1 MAFLLA
7 KKPLNSVPVWS
18 LFGPCYNTHQ
28 YAYTIYISVLIKQ
41 DNLFMILSCIQDNI
55 AIQVSMQVLDNI
67 DTRERETRAFVKLN
81 NFIPNAKCILITNS
95 EEAVIDCDGINIEV
109 IPIWKWLLD
118 N

>member
-7 KKPLNSVPVWS
+7 KAIKLRPCLGPCLV

-55 AIQVSMQVLDNI
+55 DI
-67 DTRERETRAFVKLN
+67 
-81 NFIPNAKCILITNS
+81 
-95 EEAVIDCDGINIEV
+95 
-109 IPIWKWLLD
+109 
-118 N
+118 

>member
-55 AIQVSMQVLDNI
+55 DI
-67 DTRERETRAFVKLN
+67 
-81 NFIPNAKCILITNS
+81 
-95 EEAVIDCDGINIEV
+95 
-109 IPIWKWLLD
+109 
-118 N
+118 